1 MISRRIQSAV
11 VLFALLAASLSLA
24 EGAAPT
30 ASDDAGMSKARA
42 LLSAAR
48 EDILREEL
56 RLSEEEAAA
65 FWPVYARYH
74 AELQVVRDR
83 FAEILSAYSQ
93 SYRAGTVSAEQAN
106 QLVENYLDIQSEV
119 LAIKKSYLKDFR
131 DALPARMA
139 ARFYQI
145 DNKIQIEI
153 EYQLSLVVPLI
164 DPV

>member
-1 MISRRIQSAV
+1 MISRMIKSGII
-11 VLFALLAASLSLA
+11 LFCLLATSLSMTQ
-24 EGAAPT
+24 GMAPA
-30 ASDDAGMSKARA
+30 ASDDAGINKARA

-65 FWPVYARYH
+65 FWPVYARYQ
-74 AELQVVRDR
+74 ADLQVVRDR

-93 SYRAGTVSAEQAN
+93 AYRAGTVSEEQAN
-106 QLVENYLDIQSEV
+106 QLIDNYLDIQSDV
-119 LAIKKSYLKDFR
+119 LTIKKSYLKDFR
-131 DALPARMA
+131 KALPVRMA

-145 DNKIQIEI
+145 DNKIEIEL